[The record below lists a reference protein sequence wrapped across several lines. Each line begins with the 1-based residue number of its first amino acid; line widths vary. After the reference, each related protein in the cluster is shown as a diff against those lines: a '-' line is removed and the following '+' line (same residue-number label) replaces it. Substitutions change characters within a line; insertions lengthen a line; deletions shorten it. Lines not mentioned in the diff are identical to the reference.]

1 MPEKVL
7 VIEDD
12 TLILDGI
19 VRNLR
24 YEGYETFVATDGE
37 DGLRKALDME
47 PDLVILDIML
57 PKMSGFEVCRI
68 VKKHRPELPIL
79 ILSCRSSEDD
89 RVKGLKLGA
98 DDYVVKPFSLR
109 ELLARVEA
117 LLRRKRIYERRYEK
131 TQFADVEVDLEALT
145 IKKGEKVHRLS
156 PREAKLL
163 RFLLKNAGRTL
174 DRKTIL
180 DNVWGFDYYGTA
192 RTIDNFIK
200 RLRSKIE
207 DDSENP
213 RFIQTVFGVGYRMV
227 IPSQD

>member
-1 MPEKVL
+1 MV
-7 VIEDD
+7 EDD

-24 YEGYETFVATDGE
+24 YEGYEPLVATDGE
-37 DGLRKALDME
+37 EGLRKALEME
-47 PDLVILDIML
+47 PDLVILDVML
-57 PKMSGFEVCRI
+57 PKVDGFEVCRI
-68 VKKHRPELPIL
+68 IKKHKPEMPVL
-79 ILSCRSSEDD
+79 ILTCRSSEDD
-89 RVKGLKLGA
+89 RVHGLKIGA

-117 LLRRKRIYERRYEK
+117 LLRRRRIYERRFQK
-131 TQFADVEVDLEALT
+131 VKFADVEIDLEAMSV
-145 IKKGEKVHRLS
+145 KKGDKTHRLS

-163 RFLLKNAGRTL
+163 RFLIKNAGRTL
-174 DRKTIL
+174 DRRTIL

-207 DDSENP
+207 DDPENP
-213 RFIQTVFGVGYRMV
+213 QYIQTVFGVGYRFV
-227 IPSQD
+227 IPQ

>member
-37 DGLRKALDME
+37 DGLRKALEME

-57 PKMSGFEVCRI
+57 PKVSGFEVCRI
-68 VKKHRPELPIL
+68 VKKHRPELPVL

-109 ELLARVEA
+109 ELLARVE
-117 LLRRKRIYERRYEK
+117 
-131 TQFADVEVDLEALT
+131 
-145 IKKGEKVHRLS
+145 
-156 PREAKLL
+156 
-163 RFLLKNAGRTL
+163 
-174 DRKTIL
+174 DRSTFTMI
-180 DNVWGFDYYGTA
+180 G
-192 RTIDNFIK
+192 
-200 RLRSKIE
+200 
-207 DDSENP
+207 
-213 RFIQTVFGVGYRMV
+213 
-227 IPSQD
+227 